1 MSFKIKK
8 FVMSNGE
15 RGCLI
20 LNKETLLPVYYQN
33 LYLTTNVRNRSATA
47 STMEIVATN
56 LLILSNFMKSRKINI
71 VDRIE
76 SKRFLSVAE
85 VDDLI
90 RYAKQRFDQQKITNV
105 RLLKG
110 KQIAER
116 TFSYRIHV
124 FSNYLNWLCGLIH
137 SIQGIHARY
146 EVESFIESIKAH
158 YPRNR
163 SLSINDRTDK
173 SISEEQIKTL
183 FKLLEVEGSQN
194 PFQKEVQVRNR
205 LIFTLLLNCGL
216 RAGELLNLKVNDLNL
231 RNNTLSIF
239 RRHDCIEDRR
249 LNQPLVKTGERI
261 IPLSEDLVMEIFDY
275 IHTCRSKITK
285 KKKHDFLFVTHSA
298 GKTVG
303 EPLSVSAYEKI
314 ISTIKKASP
323 ELKSLSGHRLRHSW
337 NYFYSNEIDGSNLE
351 ISRKSG
357 LRCYFMGWSKDS
369 KMSENY
375 NFKHIS
381 EKEKEVIGRVYES
394 LKKITEGQ
402 YNGNM

>member
-1 MSFKIKK
+1 
-8 FVMSNGE
+8 MSNGE

-56 LLILSNFMKSRKINI
+56 LLILSNFMKIRKINI
-71 VDRIE
+71 IDRIE

-90 RYAKQRFDQQKITNV
+90 RYAKQRFDQQKITDV
-105 RLLKG
+105 RLLKR
-110 KQIAER
+110 KQIATR

-124 FSNYLNWLCGLIH
+124 FSNYLKWLCGLIH
-137 SIQGIHARY
+137 SMKRIHARY

-158 YPRNR
+158 FPRNR

-183 FKLLEVEGSQN
+183 FRLLEVEGSQN

-216 RAGELLNLKVNDLNL
+216 RAGELLNLRVNDLNL
-231 RNNTLSIF
+231 KNNTLSIV

-261 IPLSEDLVMEIFDY
+261 IPLSDELVIEIFDY
-275 IHTCRSKITK
+275 INDFRDKYTK

-314 ISTIKKASP
+314 ISTIKKSSS
-323 ELKSLSGHRLRHSW
+323 ELKNLSGHRLRHSW
-337 NYFYSNEIDGSNLE
+337 NYFYSNEIDNSNLDV
-351 ISRKSG
+351 SRKSG
-357 LRCYFMGWSKDS
+357 LRCYLMGWSKDS

-381 EKEKEVIGRVYES
+381 IKEKEVIGRVYES
-394 LKKITEGQ
+394 LKKITKDQ

>member
-56 LLILSNFMKSRKINI
+56 LLILSNFMKSRNINI
-71 VDRIE
+71 IDRIE

-110 KQIAER
+110 KQIATR

-124 FSNYLNWLCGLIH
+124 FSNYLKWLCGLIH
-137 SIQGIHARY
+137 SMKGIHARY
-146 EVESFIESIKAH
+146 EVESFIESIRAH
-158 YPRNR
+158 FPRNR
-163 SLSINDRTDK
+163 SLSINHRTDK

-183 FKLLEVEGSQN
+183 FRLLEVEGSQN

-216 RAGELLNLKVNDLNL
+216 RAGELLNLRVNDLNP
-231 RNNTLSIF
+231 RNNTLSIV
-239 RRHDCIEDRR
+239 RRHDCIEDQR

-261 IPLSEDLVMEIFDY
+261 IPLSDELVIEIFDY
-275 IHTCRSKITK
+275 INNFRDKYTK
-285 KKKHDFLFVTHSA
+285 KKKHDVLFVTHSA

-314 ISTIKKASP
+314 ISTIKKSSP
-323 ELKSLSGHRLRHSW
+323 ELKNLSGHRLRHSW
-337 NYFYSNEIDGSNLE
+337 NYFYSNEIDNSNLD

-357 LRCYFMGWSKDS
+357 LRCYLMGWSKDS

-381 EKEKEVIGRVYES
+381 IKEKEVIGRVYES
-394 LKKITEGQ
+394 LKKITEGK

>member
-71 VDRIE
+71 IDRIE
-76 SKRFLSVAE
+76 SKRFLNVAE

-110 KQIAER
+110 KQIATR

-124 FSNYLNWLCGLIH
+124 FSNYLKWLCGLIH
-137 SIQGIHARY
+137 SMKGIHARY

-158 YPRNR
+158 FPRNR
-163 SLSINDRTDK
+163 SLSINDRIDK

-194 PFQKEVQVRNR
+194 PFQKEVRVRNR

-216 RAGELLNLKVNDLNL
+216 RAGELLNLRVNDLNL
-231 RNNTLSIF
+231 RSNTLSIV

-261 IPLSEDLVMEIFDY
+261 IPLSDELAMEIFDY
-275 IHTCRSKITK
+275 IDKYRDKYTK
-285 KKKHDFLFVTHSA
+285 KKKHDFLFVTHSSC
-298 GKTVG
+298 KSVG

-323 ELKSLSGHRLRHSW
+323 ELKNLSGHKLRHSW
-337 NYFYSNEIDGSNLE
+337 NYFYSNEIDGSNLD

-357 LRCYFMGWSKDS
+357 LRCYLMGWSKES
-369 KMSENY
+369 QMSENY

-381 EKEKEVIGRVYES
+381 IKEKEVIGRIYDS
-394 LKKITEGQ
+394 LRKIIKGE
-402 YNGNM
+402 